1 MLYLESL
8 VPDGTVP
15 ASGSIL
21 EDDLGKLQTLLE
33 DDTPAYILARLGGAG
48 SSWLAIF
55 YVPDT
60 AKVRD
65 KVRGA
70 LLLDYLAE
78 ISRAN

>member
-1 MLYLESL
+1 MLCLESL

-15 ASGSIL
+15 ATGSIL
-21 EDDLGKLQTLLE
+21 EDDLGKLQTILE
-33 DDTPAYILARLGGAG
+33 DDIPAYILARLGGAG

-70 LLLDYLAE
+70 LLLDCLSE
-78 ISRAN
+78 MSRGN